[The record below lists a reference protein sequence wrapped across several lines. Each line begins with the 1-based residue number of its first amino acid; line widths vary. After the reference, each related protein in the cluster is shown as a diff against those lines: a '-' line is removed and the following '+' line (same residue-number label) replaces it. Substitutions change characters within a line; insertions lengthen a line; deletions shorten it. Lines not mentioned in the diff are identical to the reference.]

1 MAAENTQLI
10 YAAQTIEAQVG
21 VGQLEPWKAQ
31 TRQELAQAQEQANLA
46 AFNFLVTALGLTQSQ
61 LDLTANRIDAGAVEE
76 VQLTASQLDFYVKV
90 MRESQECKIKS
101 DLLINEAARQTA
113 PESTDRRKVV
123 IG

>member
-1 MAAENTQLI
+1 M
-10 YAAQTIEAQVG
+10 

-31 TRQELAQAQEQANLA
+31 TRQELAQEQEQANLA

-90 MRESQECKIKS
+90 MRDSQARKIKS

-113 PESTDRRKVV
+113 PESTGRRKVV

>member
-10 YAAQTIEAQVG
+10 YAAQTIEAQGG

-90 MRESQECKIKS
+90 MRESQERKIKS